1 MLFKN
6 FILYYRYPNLLKY
19 RLMKKIFLVLSLLIF
34 MLGFSQQKEIL
45 KNLSDS
51 QTAWNNGDLEKFME
65 GYWKNEKLVFIG
77 KNGKTYG
84 WQPTLDNYKKSYPN
98 KEKMGI
104 LSFSNIEVENINK
117 EYAFVTG
124 AWKLTRISDELKGY
138 YSLLFRKIKAKWL
151 IVADH
156 SS

>member
-51 QTAWNNGDLEKFME
+51 QTAWNNGDLENFMK
-65 GYWKNEKLVFIG
+65 GYQKNEKLVYIG

-84 WQPTLDNYKKSYPN
+84 WHPTLDNYKKSYPN

-124 AWKLTRISDELKGY
+124 AW
-138 YSLLFRKIKAKWL
+138 
-151 IVADH
+151 
-156 SS
+156 